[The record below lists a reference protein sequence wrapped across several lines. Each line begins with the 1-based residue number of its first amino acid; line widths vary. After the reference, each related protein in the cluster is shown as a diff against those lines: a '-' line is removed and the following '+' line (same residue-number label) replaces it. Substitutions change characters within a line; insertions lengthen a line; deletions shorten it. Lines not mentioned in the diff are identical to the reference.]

1 MDEALG
7 WAVAAGVCYVAYK
20 LIFGSGSGGR
30 RREVSQES
38 IDQVIA
44 VFPLVSPGAARWEL
58 ERNGGSVERA
68 IERALNEGG
77 LPEPPAS
84 YFPPPAD
91 GSVAPVARPATP
103 VPVTPAR
110 GSSTSAQTSQGPP
123 PSLIKRMGLQAKVA
137 AEDKGKGKAGEGSA
151 GAGAAGGWSPDASQ
165 REQNLRARK
174 EKLVLEARRK
184 LLEKQ
189 QRKKEEE
196 AASSS
201 SSPA

>member
-1 MDEALG
+1 MSDPFTE
-7 WAVAAGVCYVAYK
+7 
-20 LIFGSGSGGR
+20 
-30 RREVSQES
+30 SQ
-38 IDQVIA
+38 
-44 VFPLVSPGAARWEL
+44 
-58 ERNGGSVERA
+58 
-68 IERALNEGG
+68 
-77 LPEPPAS
+77 PPAS

-174 EKLVLEARRK
+174 EKLVLEARRCVS
-184 LLEKQ
+184 LSVSLSPRRLSWPSLVQ
-189 QRKKEEE
+189 ASLSDQR
-196 AASSS
+196 
-201 SSPA
+201 